1 MNLKQFK
8 YVLVLSQEGTFS
20 GAAEALNISQPSLSQ
35 YVKKIENEIGMPLFD
50 RTGGYVRLTDAGRA
64 YIEAGRKI
72 LDAEH
77 RMQAK
82 FNDIR
87 ENKSGTLT
95 VGTSPLRSVSTMPRV
110 AKTFKQKY
118 PGVCLVVK
126 EDDTASLMEA
136 LEHGECDLCLTML
149 PVDEQSFTYEKLYD
163 EEIVLA
169 VPASYPELEAEESV
183 GRSYPA
189 IDIKKIDGQSFVF
202 ITETQYMQRIL
213 DGLCK
218 KYGISLHTSV
228 SVKSLEAQIEMVKAG
243 LGMALV
249 SSGMR
254 GFCREDEVRF
264 YSFKQKLPKREVVA
278 VWRSDSQPTQL
289 ERELVDVIKSTA
301 LKEK

>member
-50 RTGGYVRLTDAGRA
+50 RTGGYVHLTDAGRA

-77 RMQAK
+77 RMQAR

-110 AKTFKQKY
+110 AKTFKQKH
-118 PGVCLVVK
+118 PGVCLVIR

-169 VPASYPELEAEESV
+169 VPASYPELDAETLA
-183 GRSYPA
+183 GRIYPA
-189 IDIKKIDGQSFVF
+189 TDIKNIDGQSFVF
-202 ITETQYMQRIL
+202 ITETQYMQRTL
-213 DGLCK
+213 DNVCK
-218 KYGISLHTSV
+218 KYGVSV
-228 SVKSLEAQIEMVKAG
+228 NAGVCVKSLEAQIEMVKAG

-249 SSGMR
+249 SSGMQ

-264 YSFKQKLPKREVVA
+264 YSFKQRLPRREVVA
-278 VWRSDSQPTQL
+278 VWRSDRAPTQL
-289 ERELVDVIKSTA
+289 ERELISAIKDTA
-301 LKEK
+301 AEK